1 MSLRMKQRE
10 KLYTTKEFGAI
21 IGMSRRMVQYYAKK
35 GEWYFC
41 GFPITKK
48 SGRDYL
54 LPAGSILVPGPRS
67 PIKGG
72 RPKGTT
78 IENGAK
84 RPNRGPN
91 KRNKETC

>member
-1 MSLRMKQRE
+1 MSLRMKQFE
-10 KLYTTKEFGAI
+10 KLYTTMEFGAK

-35 GEWYFC
+35 GEWYYC
-41 GFPITKK
+41 GLPVTKK
-48 SGRDYL
+48 SGRDYMM
-54 LPAGSILVPGPRS
+54 PEGAVHVPGPRS

-84 RPNRGPN
+84 RPNRGG
-91 KRNKETC
+91 KKKK